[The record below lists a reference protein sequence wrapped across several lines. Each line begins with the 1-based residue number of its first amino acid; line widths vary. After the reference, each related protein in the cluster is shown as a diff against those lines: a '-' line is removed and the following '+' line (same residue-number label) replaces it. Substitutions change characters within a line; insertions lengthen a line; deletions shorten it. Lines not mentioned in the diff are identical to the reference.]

1 MILLK
6 LFWAFLQVGLFT
18 FGGGYAMLP
27 LVQQQV
33 LDGGWMSAD
42 EFTDLL
48 AISQM
53 TPGPIAINTATFV
66 GLKTAGIG
74 GAFVA
79 TFSFILPSVVV
90 ISVLAYLYRRYSELP
105 VIQNVLMGIRPAAAG
120 LILAA
125 AVGILGTALFGAELA
140 QVSVADVNV
149 IALVMTA
156 AGVVVL
162 RIFKPPIIIIIA
174 ACGVAGGVLYTIF

>member
-1 MILLK
+1 MMLFK
-6 LFWAFLQVGLFT
+6 LFIAFLQVGIFT

-33 LDGGWMSAD
+33 LDGGFMSAD

-66 GLKTAGIG
+66 GLKTAGIA

-79 TFSFILPSVVV
+79 TFSFILPSIIIV
-90 ISVLAYLYRRYSELP
+90 SVLAWLYRRYNEVP
-105 VIQNVLMGIRPAAAG
+105 VIQNALMCIRPAATG

-125 AVGILGTALFGAELA
+125 AIGILVTALFGGEIQAGF
-140 QVSVADVNV
+140 SGVN
-149 IALVMTA
+149 IFALIMTA
-156 AGVVVL
+156 AGVAWL
-162 RIFKPPIIIIIA
+162 RLFRPPIIAVIA
-174 ACGVAGGVLYTIF
+174 ACGAAGGVLYTLL